1 MLSKRVTSL
10 LVVLAAVLAC
20 ELYPTGAAAQMFSR
34 VSAKAAS
41 PLTRSLSIPKSPRPL
56 TPAEEMFASQHKNL
70 KPRPRTTPGLPTSAK
85 QIFKTAI
92 TSSSGGSE
100 TYNAATADL
109 NGDGKLDVV
118 MASQCSS
125 NNCSNGAVTVLLGN
139 GDGTYQTPVSYA
151 TGTSTRFV
159 ALSDVNGDGKLDI
172 LAANY
177 CNSDCSSG
185 TVSVLLGNGDGTF
198 QPAVAYNTG
207 TSSSIAMVVRDVN
220 GDGKPDLLVL
230 DQCVGSCASGGLSVL
245 LGNGD
250 GTFQTAI
257 VYPSSGNSSQG
268 IAAADLN
275 GDGKLDVAIANAC
288 NNNSDCSSGSVSV
301 FLGNGDGT
309 FQNAVSVSSV
319 GYSSNGLAIG
329 DVNGDG
335 HADLVVS
342 NQCNSSSNCT
352 SGTLSVALGNGNG
365 TFQSAVQYPSGG
377 LYTQSVAL
385 GDLNG
390 DGKLDIVATNQC
402 QSNSNCENGNS
413 TSVLLGNGDGTF
425 QLNASYAAGSSNFDE
440 LEGPSLSTV
449 SLADTNGDGK
459 LDVLVTNS
467 CSGADFDCGSGAI
480 NVLLGYGDGTLQA
493 GIIYSAPGSA
503 NGLATGDV
511 NGDGKPDLVIANE
524 CNTDCS
530 AGTVSILLN
539 NGDGTFQ
546 TGNTYPSG
554 GQYTL
559 WAATGDVN
567 GDGKADIVLS
577 NQCGVPNVCTTS
589 SVSVLLGNGDGTF
602 QSATSYSLT
611 STDGES
617 IVLGDVNGDGKLD
630 IVVVIQ
636 CADNTCSGGAVDVLL
651 GNGDGTFQPAVAYS
665 SAGVYAIGGAIGDVN
680 GDGKADIVLI
690 NDCNDNTC
698 ANGTAAVL
706 LGNGDGTFQPAV
718 LYSTGGQSA
727 NSMQLADI
735 NGDGKLDIVAENR
748 CASNSNC
755 STGSLVVLLGN
766 GDGTFQTGVATIMNS
781 QFFFSQTLVVA
792 DFNGDQKL
800 DVAFGGADTFL
811 LGNGDGTFQAP
822 MSLGTSGNSTVV
834 ADFNGDGRPDLA
846 IGGVTILLNI
856 SDGFKVLTTTA
867 VNSSSNPSS
876 FGQSVTFTATV
887 TPQVPG
893 NPTGTVTFT
902 DGATQLGQVTLANGA
917 AAYTTSALGIGSHS
931 ITASYSGDSNDGVS
945 TSTTLSQVVAIASTT
960 TALSGAP
967 NSANVGQG
975 VTFTATVTP
984 SSSGMPT
991 GSVSFYDGGTL
1002 LGSSGL
1008 SAGVATY
1015 STSSLSAATHSIIAV
1030 YSGDDDYS
1038 SSTSGTLSELV
1049 SAQSF
1054 TLSSTALSPATITAG
1069 GSAQGTITINPAGAL
1084 NPSTVSLSCAVTP
1097 VVAPA
1102 VTCSASSVTVSN
1114 GVGSATLHV
1123 STVAPHTAA
1132 QPPVAKQESGSGKL
1146 FLLALFIPGLAL
1158 CGAASGKS
1166 NRGKLLGF
1174 GIALLV
1180 LSSCMF
1186 QAACGGV
1193 SSSGTPVPGT
1203 PTGAYTVTVTGTANG
1218 MQQTATVTLTVH

>member
-20 ELYPTGAAAQMFSR
+20 ELYPTEAAAQMFSR
-34 VSAKAAS
+34 VSAKAAG
-41 PLTRSLSIPKSPRPL
+41 PLTGSLSIPKSPRRL
-56 TPAEEMFASQHKNL
+56 APAAEMFASQHKNL
-70 KPRPRTTPGLPTSAK
+70 KPRPRTTPGLPSSAK

-301 FLGNGDGT
+301 FLGNGDG
-309 FQNAVSVSSV
+309 
-319 GYSSNGLAIG
+319 
-329 DVNGDG
+329 

-365 TFQSAVQYPSGG
+365 TFQTAVQYPSGG

-480 NVLLGYGDGTLQA
+480 N
-493 GIIYSAPGSA
+493 
-503 NGLATGDV
+503 
-511 NGDGKPDLVIANE
+511 
-524 CNTDCS
+524 
-530 AGTVSILLN
+530 
-539 NGDGTFQ
+539 
-546 TGNTYPSG
+546 
-554 GQYTL
+554 
-559 WAATGDVN
+559 
-567 GDGKADIVLS
+567 
-577 NQCGVPNVCTTS
+577 
-589 SVSVLLGNGDGTF
+589 
-602 QSATSYSLT
+602 
-611 STDGES
+611 
-617 IVLGDVNGDGKLD
+617 
-630 IVVVIQ
+630 
-636 CADNTCSGGAVDVLL
+636 
-651 GNGDGTFQPAVAYS
+651 
-665 SAGVYAIGGAIGDVN
+665 
-680 GDGKADIVLI
+680 
-690 NDCNDNTC
+690 
-698 ANGTAAVL
+698 
-706 LGNGDGTFQPAV
+706 
-718 LYSTGGQSA
+718 
-727 NSMQLADI
+727 
-735 NGDGKLDIVAENR
+735 
-748 CASNSNC
+748 
-755 STGSLVVLLGN
+755 
-766 GDGTFQTGVATIMNS
+766 
-781 QFFFSQTLVVA
+781 
-792 DFNGDQKL
+792 
-800 DVAFGGADTFL
+800 
-811 LGNGDGTFQAP
+811 
-822 MSLGTSGNSTVV
+822 
-834 ADFNGDGRPDLA
+834 
-846 IGGVTILLNI
+846 
-856 SDGFKVLTTTA
+856 
-867 VNSSSNPSS
+867 
-876 FGQSVTFTATV
+876 
-887 TPQVPG
+887 
-893 NPTGTVTFT
+893 
-902 DGATQLGQVTLANGA
+902 
-917 AAYTTSALGIGSHS
+917 
-931 ITASYSGDSNDGVS
+931 
-945 TSTTLSQVVAIASTT
+945 
-960 TALSGAP
+960 
-967 NSANVGQG
+967 
-975 VTFTATVTP
+975 
-984 SSSGMPT
+984 
-991 GSVSFYDGGTL
+991 
-1002 LGSSGL
+1002 
-1008 SAGVATY
+1008 
-1015 STSSLSAATHSIIAV
+1015 
-1030 YSGDDDYS
+1030 
-1038 SSTSGTLSELV
+1038 
-1049 SAQSF
+1049 
-1054 TLSSTALSPATITAG
+1054 
-1069 GSAQGTITINPAGAL
+1069 
-1084 NPSTVSLSCAVTP
+1084 
-1097 VVAPA
+1097 
-1102 VTCSASSVTVSN
+1102 
-1114 GVGSATLHV
+1114 
-1123 STVAPHTAA
+1123 
-1132 QPPVAKQESGSGKL
+1132 
-1146 FLLALFIPGLAL
+1146 
-1158 CGAASGKS
+1158 
-1166 NRGKLLGF
+1166 
-1174 GIALLV
+1174 
-1180 LSSCMF
+1180 
-1186 QAACGGV
+1186 
-1193 SSSGTPVPGT
+1193 
-1203 PTGAYTVTVTGTANG
+1203 
-1218 MQQTATVTLTVH
+1218 

>member
-1 MLSKRVTSL
+1 MLSKRVTSF
-10 LVVLAAVLAC
+10 LVVLAADLAC

-230 DQCVGSCASGGLSVL
+230 DQCVGSCASAGLSVL

-250 GTFQTAI
+250 GTFQTAV

-275 GDGKLDVAIANAC
+275 GDGKLDVAIANSC

-301 FLGNGDGT
+301 FLGNG
-309 FQNAVSVSSV
+309 
-319 GYSSNGLAIG
+319 
-329 DVNGDG
+329 
-335 HADLVVS
+335 
-342 NQCNSSSNCT
+342 
-352 SGTLSVALGNGNG
+352 NG
-365 TFQSAVQYPSGG
+365 TFQTAVQYPSGG

-467 CSGADFDCGSGAI
+467 CSGGDFECGSGAV

-766 GDGTFQTGVATIMNS
+766 GDGTFQTGIATVMNS

-902 DGATQLGQVTLANGA
+902 DGATQLGQVTLADGV

-1146 FLLALFIPGLAL
+1146 FLLALFIPGLVF

-1174 GIALLV
+1174 GIALLI

-1186 QAACGGV
+1186 QTACGGV
-1193 SSSGTPVPGT
+1193 SSSGTPVLGT

>member
-1 MLSKRVTSL
+1 MLSKRVTSF

-20 ELYPTGAAAQMFSR
+20 ELYPTEAAAQMFSR
-34 VSAKAAS
+34 VSAKAAG
-41 PLTRSLSIPKSPRPL
+41 PLTGSLSIPKSPRPL

-250 GTFQTAI
+250 GTFQ
-257 VYPSSGNSSQG
+257 
-268 IAAADLN
+268 
-275 GDGKLDVAIANAC
+275 
-288 NNNSDCSSGSVSV
+288 
-301 FLGNGDGT
+301 
-309 FQNAVSVSSV
+309 NAVSISSV
-319 GYSSNGLAIG
+319 GSNSNGVAIG

-342 NQCNSSSNCT
+342 NQCNSSSICT
-352 SGTLSVALGNGNG
+352 SGTVSVALGNGNG
-365 TFQSAVQYPSGG
+365 TFQTAVQYPSGG

-766 GDGTFQTGVATIMNS
+766 GDGTFQTGIATVMNS

-902 DGATQLGQVTLANGA
+902 DGATQLGQVTLADGV
-917 AAYTTSALGIGSHS
+917 AAYTTSALGIG
-931 ITASYSGDSNDGVS
+931 
-945 TSTTLSQVVAIASTT
+945 
-960 TALSGAP
+960 
-967 NSANVGQG
+967 
-975 VTFTATVTP
+975 
-984 SSSGMPT
+984 
-991 GSVSFYDGGTL
+991 
-1002 LGSSGL
+1002 
-1008 SAGVATY
+1008 
-1015 STSSLSAATHSIIAV
+1015 
-1030 YSGDDDYS
+1030 
-1038 SSTSGTLSELV
+1038 
-1049 SAQSF
+1049 
-1054 TLSSTALSPATITAG
+1054 
-1069 GSAQGTITINPAGAL
+1069 
-1084 NPSTVSLSCAVTP
+1084 
-1097 VVAPA
+1097 
-1102 VTCSASSVTVSN
+1102 
-1114 GVGSATLHV
+1114 
-1123 STVAPHTAA
+1123 
-1132 QPPVAKQESGSGKL
+1132 
-1146 FLLALFIPGLAL
+1146 
-1158 CGAASGKS
+1158 
-1166 NRGKLLGF
+1166 
-1174 GIALLV
+1174 
-1180 LSSCMF
+1180 
-1186 QAACGGV
+1186 
-1193 SSSGTPVPGT
+1193 
-1203 PTGAYTVTVTGTANG
+1203 
-1218 MQQTATVTLTVH
+1218 

>member
-1 MLSKRVTSL
+1 MLSKRVTSF
-10 LVVLAAVLAC
+10 LVVLAADLAC
-20 ELYPTGAAAQMFSR
+20 ELYPTEAAAPMVSR
-34 VSAKAAS
+34 VSAKAAG
-41 PLTRSLSIPKSPRPL
+41 PLTGSLSIPKSPRPL

-159 ALSDVNGDGKLDI
+159 ALSDVHGDGKLDI

-230 DQCVGSCASGGLSVL
+230 DQCVGSCASAGLSVL

-250 GTFQTAI
+250 GTFQTAV

-275 GDGKLDVAIANAC
+275 GDGKLDVAIANSC

-301 FLGNGDGT
+301 FLGNG
-309 FQNAVSVSSV
+309 
-319 GYSSNGLAIG
+319 
-329 DVNGDG
+329 
-335 HADLVVS
+335 
-342 NQCNSSSNCT
+342 
-352 SGTLSVALGNGNG
+352 NG
-365 TFQSAVQYPSGG
+365 TFQTAVQYPSGG

-467 CSGADFDCGSGAI
+467 CSGGDFECGSGAV

-602 QSATSYSLT
+602 QPATSYSLT
-611 STDGES
+611 SNDGES

-630 IVVVIQ
+630 IVVVLQ
-636 CADNTCSGGAVDVLL
+636 CADNTCSGGAVNVLL

-665 SAGVYAIGGAIGDVN
+665 SAGVYAVGGAIGDVN

-690 NDCNDNTC
+690 NDCNDNNTC

-766 GDGTFQTGVATIMNS
+766 GDGTFQTGIATVMNS

-902 DGATQLGQVTLANGA
+902 DGATQLGQVTLADGV